1 MKYENKK
8 NATPRTN
15 LKSLISEHSDSS
27 VKKEPKVCLL
37 ICPKLTIFITY
48 IYKVEDE
55 NKDIKFDW

>member
-1 MKYENKK
+1 MNFENKK

-15 LKSLISEHSDSS
+15 LKSPVSEHRNSS
-27 VKKEPKVCLL
+27 VKKEQKVCLL

-55 NKDIKFDW
+55 NKNVKFD